1 MHKLIVIIILLA
13 AIHGCI
19 QATLGS
25 IKIEEYS
32 QQVQE
37 ELNVTQN

>member
-1 MHKLIVIIILLA
+1 MRKLIVIVILLA

-32 QQVQE
+32 QQQM
-37 ELNVTQN
+37 ELE